1 MKVLSG
7 ILAIIVVFVY
17 VLHISNKRKQLKNQK
32 ELENALKCPY
42 KI

>member
-1 MKVLSG
+1 MKIING

-17 VLHISNKRKQLKNQK
+17 VLSNKRKQLKNQK
-32 ELENALKCPY
+32 ELENALRCPY